1 MSFLSAA
8 TSVVKRLQQ
17 AGHIAYFAGGWVR
30 DYLMKHPSDDIDIA
44 TSATTEEV
52 EALFK
57 KTVPVGVAF
66 GIIIVLQ
73 EGHQFEVATFRKDR
87 GYVDGR
93 RPSGIDPA
101 TPEED
106 AVRRDFTINGMF
118 YDPITETLYDFVGG
132 AEDIQR
138 GVIRAIGDP
147 DARFG
152 EDRLRMMRAVRYST
166 RFNFPIEEATEKAI
180 RTHASELLPS
190 VAMERVWQEFKKMSR
205 FAHFDTG
212 LITLHDLGLLAT
224 IFPDLKKTSL
234 AEIAR
239 RVQHIESFPK
249 GAPTFGELLEL
260 FPEYALEEILDLSEY
275 LKLSNKEK
283 DFSSFYHLARALF
296 NLPEPWKLEKI
307 EWAEFYASPHAEICL
322 GMIAARYAAAERAA
336 FLERHSLRKDS
347 LKDPIERIRTNTPY
361 LSASD
366 LIAEGVKPGRAMGEL
381 LALAMRIAVND
392 GISDKTTLLARLKKS
407 PLWAD

>member
-30 DYLMKHPSDDIDIA
+30 DYLMEHPSDDIDIA

-118 YDPITETLYDFVGG
+118 YDPITEALYDFVGG

-180 RTHASELLPS
+180 RAHAFELLPS

-260 FPEYALEEILDLSEY
+260 FPDYALEEILDLSEY
-275 LKLSNKEK
+275 LKL
-283 DFSSFYHLARALF
+283 
-296 NLPEPWKLEKI
+296 
-307 EWAEFYASPHAEICL
+307 
-322 GMIAARYAAAERAA
+322 
-336 FLERHSLRKDS
+336 
-347 LKDPIERIRTNTPY
+347 
-361 LSASD
+361 
-366 LIAEGVKPGRAMGEL
+366 
-381 LALAMRIAVND
+381 
-392 GISDKTTLLARLKKS
+392 
-407 PLWAD
+407 